1 MQVDL
6 LFAFCQELGL
16 TSVVLVGHADGGLLA
31 LMAAARALKS
41 KDSIQVCY
49 KLTFRLKTQKFW
61 PWQVKKSLWFPQ
73 SDGCCLAE
81 IFWRLVIVSQ

>member
-49 KLTFRLKTQKFW
+49 KLTFCIIPHKF
-61 PWQVKKSLWFPQ
+61 
-73 SDGCCLAE
+73 
-81 IFWRLVIVSQ
+81 

>member
-49 KLTFRLKTQKFW
+49 NLTFCIIPHKFW
-61 PWQVKKSLWFPQ
+61 L
-73 SDGCCLAE
+73 
-81 IFWRLVIVSQ
+81 

>member
-41 KDSIQVCY
+41 KDSIQVCD
-49 KLTFRLKTQKFW
+49 KLTFCIIPHKF
-61 PWQVKKSLWFPQ
+61 
-73 SDGCCLAE
+73 
-81 IFWRLVIVSQ
+81 